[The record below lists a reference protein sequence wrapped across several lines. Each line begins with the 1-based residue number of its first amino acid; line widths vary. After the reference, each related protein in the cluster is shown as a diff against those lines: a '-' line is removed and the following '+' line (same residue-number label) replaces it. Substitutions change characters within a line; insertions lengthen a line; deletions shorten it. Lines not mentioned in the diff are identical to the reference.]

1 VTPPSPAPAP
11 PSRRQTLWICLLLA
25 AVTLVL
31 YWPVTRSQFVNYDD
45 TDFITGNPIIQA
57 GVTAGGLRYALRAE
71 VARNWH
77 PVTVFSHMLDCQL
90 FGLRAGGH
98 HLTSLLLHI
107 ANSLLLFLLLQRMT
121 AALWRSALV
130 AALFAWHPLH
140 VESVAWIA
148 ERKDVLS
155 ALFWWL
161 TLWAWLGYAAAWKN
175 PGSKSKLFYALA
187 VLLYGLAAMSK
198 PMVVTLPFVLL
209 LLDFW
214 PLGRFQLRAAPPPA
228 RDGRAKS
235 RPGPPAARPAA
246 NFPAPWRLLLE
257 KIPFFAISAA
267 LCCKT
272 FLVQQGG
279 GAMMDAA
286 NLPIASRIANAFVS
300 YVRYPAKM
308 FWPENLS
315 ALYIR
320 TGDWRPWQV
329 AGAVILLAGV
339 TAGIVAQ
346 ARTRPW
352 LAVGWFW
359 YAGMLVPVIGLVQVG
374 MQTMADRYTYLPLAG
389 LFIIL
394 AWGGADLAA
403 RFRPPKFL
411 PGLAAVLALAACL
424 LLTARQIPCWKD
436 SETLFKKMIDVSNK
450 NFMAH
455 YNLGNFYSRQGK
467 TDLAI
472 AQYQLALAAL
482 PGYADAHNNLAEVF
496 LDLRQY
502 DQAIQHYQ
510 EAARLQP
517 TATAWFNLANT
528 FADAARARGDT
539 NLFAQ
544 SVRAYQQSLQLDP
557 GSFATHNNFGM
568 AWQDQNQDI
577 LAISEFQAAV
587 LAKPD
592 LEIAHFSLANSLAKV
607 GRLDEAIA
615 QYQTAARLNPARVES
630 FNSQGLCYARQGKM
644 EDAARLF
651 RSVIQM
657 APAYPGAY
665 DNLGNAL
672 GLEGKYD
679 EAVSAF
685 QKALQLNPR
694 DYLAEFNLG
703 LSFVHQ
709 NRRDEAKT
717 HFQAALRLQPDYPA
731 ARQALSELDRP
742 AP

>member
-1 VTPPSPAPAP
+1 
-11 PSRRQTLWICLLLA
+11 LA
-25 AVTLVL
+25 AITLAL
-31 YWPVTRSQFVNYDD
+31 YWPVTRFQFVNYDD
-45 TDFITGNPIIQA
+45 TDFITGNPVIQA
-57 GVTAGGLRYALRAE
+57 GVTANGLRYALSAE

-77 PVTVFSHMLDCQL
+77 PITVVSHMLDCQL

-107 ANSLLLFLLLQRMT
+107 ANSLLLFLLLKRMT

-140 VESVAWIA
+140 VESVTWIA

-161 TLWAWLGYAAAWKN
+161 TLWAWLGYAAALKK
-175 PGSKSKLFYALA
+175 PGSKSKLFYLLA
-187 VLLYGLAAMSK
+187 VVLFVCAAMSK

-214 PLGRFQLRAAPPPA
+214 PLGRFRFRAAPPPA
-228 RDGRAKS
+228 RERRAKS
-235 RPGPPAARPAA
+235 RTGPPAAGLAA
-246 NFPAPWRLLLE
+246 DFPAPWRLLLE

-279 GAMMDAA
+279 GAMMDAT
-286 NLPIASRIANAFVS
+286 NLPMASRIANAFVS
-300 YVRYPAKM
+300 YVRYPVKM

-320 TGDWRPWQV
+320 TGDWPPWQV
-329 AGAVILLAGV
+329 AGAMVLLAGV
-339 TAGIVAQ
+339 TAWIVAQ
-346 ARTRPW
+346 TRTRPW

-359 YAGMLVPVIGLVQVG
+359 YVGMLVPVIGLVQVG
-374 MQTMADRYTYLPLAG
+374 MQTMADRYTYLPLVG

-394 AWGGADLAA
+394 AWGGAELAA

-411 PGLAAVLALAACL
+411 PGLAAALSLAACL
-424 LLTARQIPCWKD
+424 LLTAHQIPVWKD
-436 SETLFKKMIDVSNK
+436 SETLFKKMIDVSDK

-467 TDLAI
+467 PDLGI
-472 AQYQLALAAL
+472 AQYQLALVAL
-482 PGYADAHNNLAEVF
+482 PDYADAHNNLAEQLLALGQF
-496 LDLRQY
+496 

-510 EAARLQP
+510 EAARIQP

-557 GSFATHNNFGM
+557 ESFAAHNNFGM
-568 AWQDQNQDI
+568 VWQDQNQDL

-587 LAKPD
+587 RARPD
-592 LEIAHFSLANSLAKV
+592 LEIAHFSLANSLAKL
-607 GRLDEAIA
+607 GRWEEAIA
-615 QYQTAARLNPARVES
+615 QYQIAARLNPTRAES
-630 FNSQGLCYARQGKM
+630 FNSQGLGYAKQGKM
-644 EDAARLF
+644 EEAARLF
-651 RSVIQM
+651 RQAIQLT
-657 APAYPGAY
+657 PADPGPY

-672 GLEGKYD
+672 GFQGKYD
-679 EAVSAF
+679 DAIAAF
-685 QKALQLNPR
+685 RKALQLNPA
-694 DYLAEFNLG
+694 DYQAEFNLG
-703 LSFVHQ
+703 VSFLHQ
-709 NRRDEAKT
+709 NRRDEART
-717 HFQAALRLQPDYPA
+717 HFQAALRLQPNYTA

>member
-1 VTPPSPAPAP
+1 
-11 PSRRQTLWICLLLA
+11 
-25 AVTLVL
+25 
-31 YWPVTRSQFVNYDD
+31 VTRFQFVNYDD

-57 GVTAGGLRYALRAE
+57 GVTAGGLEYALHAE

-77 PVTVFSHMLDCQL
+77 PLTVFSHMLDCQL
-90 FGLRAGGH
+90 FGLRAGSH
-98 HLTSLLLHI
+98 HLTSLLLHVV
-107 ANSLLLFLLLQRMT
+107 NSVLLFLVLKRMT
-121 AALWRSALV
+121 AALWRSAFV

-140 VESVAWIA
+140 VESVVWIA

-161 TLWAWLGYAAAWKN
+161 TLWAWLGYAAGWKN
-175 PGSKSKLFYALA
+175 TGSKSKLFYILA
-187 VLLYGLAAMSK
+187 VFLYGLAAMSK

-209 LLDFW
+209 LLDYW
-214 PLGRFQLRAAPPPA
+214 PLRRFQFRAAPPPA
-228 RDGRAKS
+228 GDGRAKS
-235 RPGPPAARPAA
+235 RRGPPAARGAASLPPPA
-246 NFPAPWRLLLE
+246 RLLLE

-279 GAMMDAA
+279 GAMMRATD
-286 NLPIASRIANAFVS
+286 LPIASRVANAFVA

-308 FWPENLS
+308 FWPANLS

-320 TGDWRPWQV
+320 TGDWPAWQV
-329 AGAVILLAGV
+329 AGSVILLAGV
-339 TAGIVAQ
+339 TAWILAQ
-346 ARTRPW
+346 VRTRPW
-352 LAVGWFW
+352 LSVGWFW

-374 MQTMADRYTYLPLAG
+374 MQTLADRYTYIPLVG

-394 AWGGADLAA
+394 AWGGAELAA
-403 RFRPPKFL
+403 RFRAPKFL
-411 PGLAAVLALAACL
+411 PGLAAALSLAACL
-424 LLTARQIPCWKD
+424 LVTARQIPVWSD
-436 SETLFKKMIDVSNK
+436 SETLFKKMIDVSNQ

-455 YNLGNFYSRQGK
+455 YNLGNYYSRQGK
-467 TDLAI
+467 SDPAI

-482 PGYADAHNNLAEVF
+482 PGYADAHNNLAERYLALGQF
-496 LDLRQY
+496 

-517 TATAWFNLANT
+517 TATAWFNLANS
-528 FADAARARGDT
+528 FADAARARADT

-557 GSFATHNNFGM
+557 NNFATHNNFGM
-568 AWQDQNQDI
+568 AWQDQNQDN
-577 LAISEFQAAV
+577 LAIAEFQAAV
-587 LAKPD
+587 SEKPD
-592 LEIAHFSLANSLAKV
+592 LEIAHFSLANSLVKV
-607 GRLDEAIA
+607 GRLEEAIA
-615 QYQTAARLNPARVES
+615 QYQAAARLNPARAES
-630 FNSQGLCYARQGKM
+630 FNSQGLCYARLGKM
-644 EDAARLF
+644 EEAARLF
-651 RSVIQM
+651 RQVIQLT
-657 APAYPGAY
+657 PAAAVPY

-679 EAVSAF
+679 EAVAAF
-685 QKALQLNPR
+685 RKALQINPA
-694 DYLAEFNLG
+694 DAQAEFNLG
-703 LSFVHQ
+703 VSFAHQ
-709 NRRDEAKT
+709 DRRDEART